1 LPRKSDVHSDPNA
14 LFCPG
19 MFGKKKQH
27 GFPQASPGKVETGK
41 TSSPNDPL
49 QVLVGLTHTK
59 NILTKALA
67 QAKSQLLHPQVIVD
81 ASRLLREIESEI
93 RQIRN
98 EFAIQVHGLE
108 GVKVKFVFDT
118 NLGSLAVHADRFA
131 DALSVV
137 WKKPGIDKASVIFVS
152 WDGHPPHMLKLMK
165 RSSDETTIGR
175 LLEFEAENR
184 SPGHRLSEKI

>member
-1 LPRKSDVHSDPNA
+1 
-14 LFCPG
+14 
-19 MFGKKKQH
+19 MFGKKKQL

-41 TSSPNDPL
+41 TPSPNDPL

-59 NILTKALA
+59 NILTMALA
-67 QAKSQLLHPQVIVD
+67 QSKSQLLPSQVIVD
-81 ASRLLREIESEI
+81 ASRLLREIEKEV

-118 NLGSLAVHADRFA
+118 NLGSLAVHADCFA
-131 DALSVV
+131 DALSAV

-152 WDGHPPHMLKLMK
+152 WDGHPPHMLKLMD
-165 RSSDETTIGR
+165 RSAGETTIGEF
-175 LLEFEAENR
+175 LEFEAESR
-184 SPGHRLSEKI
+184 SSGHRLSGKN

>member
-1 LPRKSDVHSDPNA
+1 
-14 LFCPG
+14 

-41 TSSPNDPL
+41 TSSSNDPL

-118 NLGSLAVHADRFA
+118 NLGSLAIHADRFA
-131 DALSVV
+131 DALSAV
-137 WKKPGIDKASVIFVS
+137 WKKPGVEKASVIFVS

-165 RSSDETTIGR
+165 RSADETTIGK
-175 LLEFEAENR
+175 LLEFDAENR
-184 SPGHRLSEKI
+184 SPGHRLSGKN

>member
-1 LPRKSDVHSDPNA
+1 MD
-14 LFCPG
+14 
-19 MFGKKKQH
+19 GKKKP
-27 GFPQASPGKVETGK
+27 GFPQASPGKIGTGN
-41 TSSPNDPL
+41 TPSANDPL

-59 NILTKALA
+59 NILTIALA
-67 QAKSQLLHPQVIVD
+67 QSKNQLLPPQVIVE
-81 ASRLLREIESEI
+81 ASRLLREIEKEV

-118 NLGSLAVHADRFA
+118 NLGSLAVHADCFA
-131 DALSVV
+131 DALFAV

-165 RSSDETTIGR
+165 RSASETTILMKRSTGETTVGNF
-175 LLEFEAENR
+175 LEFAAESH
-184 SPGHRLSEKI
+184 SPGHRVIGKN

>member
-1 LPRKSDVHSDPNA
+1 
-14 LFCPG
+14 
-19 MFGKKKQH
+19 MFGKKKQV
-27 GFPQASPGKVETGK
+27 GFPQAFPEKVETGK
-41 TSSPNDPL
+41 TPSPNDPR

-59 NILTKALA
+59 NILATALT
-67 QAKSQLLHPQVIVD
+67 QSKSQLLPSQVIVD
-81 ASRLLREIESEI
+81 ASRLLREIEKEV

-118 NLGSLAVHADRFA
+118 NLGSFAVHADRFA
-131 DALSVV
+131 DALSAI

-165 RSSDETTIGR
+165 RSADATTIGK
-175 LLEFEAENR
+175 LLEFEAESL
-184 SPGHRLSEKI
+184 SPGHRSSARPSHP

>member
-1 LPRKSDVHSDPNA
+1 
-14 LFCPG
+14 
-19 MFGKKKQH
+19 MFGKKKQP

-41 TSSPNDPL
+41 TPSPNDPL

-59 NILTKALA
+59 NILTIVLA
-67 QAKSQLLHPQVIVD
+67 QSKSQLLPPQVIVD
-81 ASRLLREIESEI
+81 ASRLLREIEKEV

-131 DALSVV
+131 DALAAV

-152 WDGHPPHMLKLMK
+152 WDGHPPHMLKLME
-165 RSSDETTIGR
+165 RSAGETTIGEF
-175 LLEFEAENR
+175 LEFEAER
-184 SPGHRLSEKI
+184 VPRALSDRDGSLDRDVS